1 MDKKIGIAV
10 SGAAA
15 FTILVIVLTFV
26 TIITIETKQ
35 KIALGL
41 QNSTNETSSAS
52 KLGKYWIYSDNINMN
67 HITFAKRLKQGH

>member
-1 MDKKIGIAV
+1 MALSIFGHVIWHPKWDMDKKIGIAV

-15 FTILVIVLTFV
+15 FTILVIVLTFF

-52 KLGKYWIYSDNINMN
+52 KLGKY
-67 HITFAKRLKQGH
+67 